1 MPDFSTLS
9 GGQVLL
15 ALLVV
20 LIGACVAMFG
30 HWVGVRQAAG
40 AERTSDR
47 DRAFEM
53 LKWATAL
60 AAEDDAGRAAAG
72 RAALRALGSGG
83 SADELSK
90 LVANEVSVS
99 FATLGSR
106 PRTAA

>member
-20 LIGACVAMFG
+20 LIGAGVASFG
-30 HWVGVRQAAG
+30 HWVGVRQAKG
-40 AERTSDR
+40 TERTTDR

-53 LKWATAL
+53 LKWATDL
-60 AAEDDAGRAAAG
+60 AAEGDAARAAAG
-72 RAALRALGSGG
+72 RAALHALGAGG
-83 SADELSK
+83 TADDLPQM
-90 LVANEVSVS
+90 VAAEVSTS
-99 FATLGSR
+99 FAAVASR